1 MRGDADCNGD
11 VNVLDAVIIARMVGE
26 DSTLNADEESKANAE
41 LDGVLGVTAN
51 DLNLLLNYLAKK
63 TETL

>member
-11 VNVLDAVIIARMVGE
+11 VNVLDAVFIARMVGE
-26 DSTLNADEESKANAE
+26 DPTLNADEESKANAE

>member
-1 MRGDADCNGD
+1 MPC
-11 VNVLDAVIIARMVGE
+11 IIARMVGE